1 MVPSDWIDV
10 YVRVVL
16 DSVSVTYQA
25 ASGRD
30 LVAVRDVNLEIRDG
44 EFVTIIGPSG
54 CGKSTLLFCMGGM
67 LRPTSGQ
74 VLLDGEPIARPAPRR
89 AAFVFQDYGLFP
101 WKSVID
107 NAAMGL
113 RFLHVSKAERRKTAS
128 RYLDMVGLRDFHSA
142 YPAELSGGMQQRVA
156 VARALA
162 MEPEILLLDEP
173 FGAVDEFS
181 RRALGIEMSR
191 LLTESGKSAVLITHS
206 LEEAIF
212 WGDRVVVMASAPGRI
227 VEEIVIDS
235 PRPRQLPFTSTTE
248 FQELRAR
255 LLALL
260 TSLGHVAEPSGA
272 GADEQR
278 LPR

>member
-1 MVPSDWIDV
+1 MSSSDGIDAD
-10 YVRVVL
+10 VRVVL
-16 DSVSVTYQA
+16 DDVSVTYQA

-30 LVAVRDVNLEIRDG
+30 LVAVQDVNLEIGEG
-44 EFVTIIGPSG
+44 EFVTVIGPSG

-74 VLLDGEPIARPAPRR
+74 VLLDGAPITKPAPRH

-101 WKSVID
+101 WKSVMD
-107 NAAMGL
+107 NAAVGL
-113 RFLHVSKAERRKTAS
+113 RFLNVAKAERRRIAG
-128 RYLDMVGLRDFHSA
+128 RYLDMVGLRDFHAA

-156 VARALA
+156 VARAMA

-191 LLTESGKSAVLITHS
+191 LLTKSGKSAVLITHS

-212 WGDRVVVMASAPGRI
+212 WGDRVVVMATGPGRI
-227 VEEIVIDS
+227 VEEIVIDT
-235 PRPRQLPFTSTTE
+235 PRPRPLTFTSTPE

-255 LLALL
+255 LLDLL
-260 TSLGHVAEPSGA
+260 TSLGHVAEPSSA
-272 GADEQR
+272 E
-278 LPR
+278 